1 MTNNINVIGTAQW
14 GSNKEKARLNKL
26 FKIRKKFIK
35 RLNMDKDYKYG
46 GYTPIGRL
54 DTSKPPLGR
63 SGVKSPP
70 STLQVNVHIYSEN
83 IASVCVASVGG
94 SIHCPYPSTESISV
108 HRNKSCV
115 ITKSN

>member
-1 MTNNINVIGTAQW
+1 MTNNIKVIGSAQW
-14 GSNKEKARLNKL
+14 GSNKEKARLKKL
-26 FKIRKKFIK
+26 FKNRKKFIK

-94 SIHCPYPSTESISV
+94 SGHCPYPSTEINLVS
-108 HRNKSCV
+108 
-115 ITKSN
+115 